1 MSTRHDGTLAMV
13 APDPAARG
21 PRHGRDGGGD
31 GGARRRLRPSSRA
44 LRRFGLVVVAWT
56 AFGLLLAAQTQLQL
70 TVRAQER
77 ALWSV
82 LGPALVGSWIWALYT
97 PGLVALT
104 RWLRRLREGGARWRG
119 WAAYVA
125 AHLGTMAVV
134 AVVDSAVWASVRP
147 LLDGVAL
154 AWSAAFAGTLLVNV
168 ASYVAV
174 ATLTEAADYAALYR
188 ERDRTAAELARTT
201 AELQERLEQAR
212 MRALDAQLR
221 PHFLYNTLN
230 VIAELVHEDPE
241 AADEMLT
248 RLGLLLRRS
257 CEPGPHLVPLEHEL
271 EFVGAYAGIL
281 ARRYGGR
288 VALALDVPSALRDC
302 LVPAYVLQPLVENA
316 FRHGVERREEASAV
330 EITATSRDGAV
341 VLRVRDRP
349 VVARGGA
356 APGGT
361 TAREPSDA
369 WLGERD
375 EPASRTGIGLRNTRE
390 RLEALYGAAAGLT
403 LLRAGQQTT
412 SVVWVPLRRAEG
424 VAHAPVAAAGEAP
437 VTGRAYADG

>member
-1 MSTRHDGTLAMV
+1 MSTGHDGTLAPV
-13 APDPAARG
+13 AIDPAERG
-21 PRHGRDGGGD
+21 PHHGRD
-31 GGARRRLRPSSRA
+31 ATRRRRRPSPRA

-97 PGLVALT
+97 PGLAALT
-104 RWLRRLREGGARWRG
+104 RWLRRLRDGSARWRG

-125 AHLGTMAVV
+125 AHLATMAVV
-134 AVVDSAVWASVRP
+134 AVVDAAVWASVRP
-147 LLDGVAL
+147 LIDGVAL

-174 ATLTEAADYAALYR
+174 TTLTEAADYAALYR
-188 ERDRTAAELARTT
+188 ERDRAAAELARTA
-201 AELQERLEQAR
+201 AELQDRLEQAR
-212 MRALDAQLR
+212 LRALDAQLR

-330 EITATSRDGAV
+330 EITASSRDGAV

-356 APGGT
+356 APGGA

-437 VTGRAYADG
+437 VAGRAYADG